1 MQYPN
6 KRNFNNKA
14 WRFAPLSL
22 LCFAAFN
29 LGAQPAAVPA
39 IRVILVGDSTMATR
53 TGYGDALCQRFTA
66 QVECINLA
74 KGGRSTLSY
83 RAEGLWE
90 LALQRMRPGA
100 KPQTTYVF
108 VQFGHNDQPGKPGRS
123 TDLQTEY
130 PVNLERYVQDIRAE
144 AAIPVLVTPLTR
156 RSFDG
161 DRLQTTLQPWADA
174 MASVAGRLQVPLVDL
189 HAYSVRAVQAMGQE
203 EADTL
208 AMPPPPPGDTTTKN
222 PFDLTHLGAKGAN
235 YFAGLVVPVIAQ
247 AVPALRPHLRA
258 D

>member
-6 KRNFNNKA
+6 KRNSRNKA
-14 WRFAPLSL
+14 WCFAPLSL
-22 LCFAAFN
+22 LCFALN
-29 LGAQPAAVPA
+29 LGAQTTDVPA

-66 QVECINLA
+66 QVECVNLA

-83 RAEGLWE
+83 RAEGSWE

-100 KPQTTYVF
+100 LPQTTYVF
-108 VQFGHNDQPGKPGRS
+108 VQFGHNDQPGKLGRS

-130 PVNLERYVQDIRAE
+130 PVNLEHYVRDIQAQG
-144 AAIPVLVTPLTR
+144 ATPVLVTPLTR
-156 RSFDG
+156 RSFEG
-161 DRLQTTLQPWADA
+161 EKLQTTLQPWADA
-174 MASVAGRLQVPLVDL
+174 MVAVANRMQVPLVDL
-189 HAYSVRAVQAMGQE
+189 HAHSARAVQAMGQE

-208 AMPPPPPGDTTTKN
+208 AMPPPAPGDMTTKN
-222 PFDLTHLGAKGAN
+222 PFDRTHLGAKGAN
-235 YFAGLVVPVIAQ
+235 YFAGLMVPIIAQ
-247 AVPALRPHLRA
+247 AVPPLRPHLRA